1 MRLYRA
7 ILIAAAL
14 AGTLLLSCSK
24 AVPAPEAEAPD
35 DGCYMTFNIG
45 TPETRIAGM
54 PADAAEKA
62 VQRVAYVIYNSNNKR
77 IGTELV
83 NPCGSSFTVYLK
95 RSTAYKLQVFVN
107 YDTERFTSSFLT
119 GTNSFTSP
127 TWINNTTVTNFMYRL
142 QTATPDCLPMYGYV
156 EFTTS
161 EYGTGSVDV
170 SVERTISRVKVG
182 TIRIN
187 MTDGQ
192 IGGRTLTL
200 KRIYITNAPTYT
212 RFAGMLIVPPTTN
225 NGNWYNQLGFRT
237 NSLAV
242 SGLDNMLTQQNI
254 NQVLY
259 SGSVIS
265 SGYYFYAIPN
275 AYEGDSSSSGFTQ
288 RHSRLVIEMSLDSK
302 TFYYVMTLPVM
313 ERNTSYDFDTITI
326 NGIGSTSPESTSPDG
341 ILSYRMGITIN
352 SWDTTYNV
360 SETS

>member
-1 MRLYRA
+1 MSLYRA

-62 VQRVAYVIYNSNNKR
+62 VQRVAYVIYNSSNKR
-77 IGTELV
+77 IGTELI

-107 YDTERFTSSFLT
+107 YDTQRFTSSFLT
-119 GTNSFTSP
+119 GTNMFTSP
-127 TWINNTTVTNFMYRL
+127 TWINSTTVTNFMYRL
-142 QTATPDCLPMYGYV
+142 QTATPDCLPMYGYA

-187 MTDGQ
+187 MTENQ
-192 IGGRTLTL
+192 IAGRTLTL

-212 RFAGMLIVPPTTN
+212 RFAGTLYVPDATSSD
-225 NGNWYNQLGFRT
+225 NWYNQKGFRG
-237 NSLAV
+237 NSMAVTALDDMLA
-242 SGLDNMLTQQNI
+242 QQNI
-254 NQVLY
+254 DQVLY

-275 AYEGDSSSSGFTQ
+275 ARDGDSTSSTFSQ
-288 RHSRLVIEMSLDSK
+288 RHSRLVIEMSLNSK

-313 ERNTSYDFDTITI
+313 ERNMTYNYDMITI
-326 NGIGSTSPESTSPDG
+326 NGIGSTTPETTTQNG
-341 ILSYRMGITIN
+341 TVSYKFAVTLD